1 LIETLRIENVAILT
15 RGELEFGPGLN
26 VLTGETGA
34 GKSIVLGSLALLAGA
49 RFSTDVIREGSDAA
63 RVEAVFLTQDV
74 PDLER
79 ELSERGFE
87 TENHELI
94 VQRSVAREGRGRAR
108 LSGQLVPV
116 GTLTELFRGR
126 IEISSQ
132 HDSQA
137 LLRADEHGLLLD
149 RMGDLLESR
158 ETVARLYEQLRTL
171 DKEFARLVTAA
182 RERERR
188 QDILSFQLAEI
199 DEAELDPEA
208 FAELEADRAR
218 LVHAGRLQQESAEAL
233 AQLMGD
239 PLADD
244 ARGAADA
251 LERAR
256 RLLEELER
264 LDPRLDGWGGR
275 LADLASE
282 VREAGLDLE
291 RYLAGIEADPARLS
305 DLDERLGEVE
315 RLKRKY
321 GASVEEVLRFR
332 DEAASELASIGAADQ
347 RETTLRQE
355 RDATAARLLEA
366 AMSLS
371 AARKKAGKRL
381 GREVQQRLRD
391 LGMLHARFEVALVPA
406 PVAEGLPC
414 GPGGL
419 ETPEFRF
426 SANAGESLRSF
437 RKVASGGEL
446 SRAFLAIKGA
456 LRGSGGGMVL
466 VFDELDAGVGG
477 EAADRIGR
485 SLAEL
490 AAHHQVLCITHLPQV
505 ASFAHRHFKVE
516 KTTRKGRTEASIRR
530 VEGDERIREIARMAG
545 GTEIGEATLAHAREL
560 VAARSPQA

>member
-1 LIETLRIENVAILT
+1 MIETLRIENVAILT

-49 RFSTDVIREGSDAA
+49 RSSTDVIREGSDAA

-79 ELSERGFE
+79 ELSKRGFE
-87 TENHELI
+87 TEDHALI
-94 VQRSVAREGRGRAR
+94 VQRSVAREGRSRAR

-137 LLRADEHGLLLD
+137 LLRPDEHGLLLD

-158 ETVARLYEQLRTL
+158 ETVARLYEELRSL

-264 LDPRLDGWGGR
+264 LARSRGG
-275 LADLASE
+275 S
-282 VREAGLDLE
+282 
-291 RYLAGIEADPARLS
+291 
-305 DLDERLGEVE
+305 
-315 RLKRKY
+315 
-321 GASVEEVLRFR
+321 F
-332 DEAASELASIGAADQ
+332 
-347 RETTLRQE
+347 
-355 RDATAARLLEA
+355 
-366 AMSLS
+366 
-371 AARKKAGKRL
+371 
-381 GREVQQRLRD
+381 
-391 LGMLHARFEVALVPA
+391 
-406 PVAEGLPC
+406 
-414 GPGGL
+414 
-419 ETPEFRF
+419 
-426 SANAGESLRSF
+426 LRS
-437 RKVASGGEL
+437 SGER
-446 SRAFLAIKGA
+446 SSSSPAERT
-456 LRGSGGGMVL
+456 RS
-466 VFDELDAGVGG
+466 
-477 EAADRIGR
+477 DRPDSPRI
-485 SLAEL
+485 SLAF
-490 AAHHQVLCITHLPQV
+490 PQV
-505 ASFAHRHFKVE
+505 SR
-516 KTTRKGRTEASIRR
+516 
-530 VEGDERIREIARMAG
+530 
-545 GTEIGEATLAHAREL
+545 
-560 VAARSPQA
+560 